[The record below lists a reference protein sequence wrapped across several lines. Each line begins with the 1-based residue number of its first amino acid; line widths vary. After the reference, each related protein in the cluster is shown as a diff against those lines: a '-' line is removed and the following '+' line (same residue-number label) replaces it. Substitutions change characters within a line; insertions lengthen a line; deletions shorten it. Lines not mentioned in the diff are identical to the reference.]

1 MGGTVKARN
10 RCALKS
16 PGLIS
21 SDTMVLQVQTVRT
34 ACGRGKTRRGGAMDP
49 KRKKRPPAK
58 VAKRIAE
65 MKADRRR
72 DLVKGALGLGAAV
85 LLVVAKTALELCGLV
100 SAENVA
106 FVNLLLLMAMGL
118 AIVTGTA
125 SIDFAKKGKAIRE
138 LCQEQGLS
146 ENDAKDMGLL

>member
-1 MGGTVKARN
+1 
-10 RCALKS
+10 
-16 PGLIS
+16 
-21 SDTMVLQVQTVRT
+21 
-34 ACGRGKTRRGGAMDP
+34 MDP

-58 VAKRIAE
+58 VVKRIAE

-100 SAENVA
+100 SPENVA

-146 ENDAKDMGLL
+146 ENDAKDMGLLCMPAWQAAGQDLRHRRSSWPPGWLLLRQGMSGT

>member
-1 MGGTVKARN
+1 MRLEKPRLDFARYN
-10 RCALKS
+10 GAAS
-16 PGLIS
+16 PDRAHGVRARE
-21 SDTMVLQVQTVRT
+21 DTK
-34 ACGRGKTRRGGAMDP
+34 GEAMDP

-58 VAKRIAE
+58 VVKRIAE

-146 ENDAKDMGLL
+146 EGDAKELGIL

>member
-1 MGGTVKARN
+1 
-10 RCALKS
+10 
-16 PGLIS
+16 
-21 SDTMVLQVQTVRT
+21 MVLQVRTVRT
-34 ACGRGKTRRGGAMDP
+34 ACGRGEDTKGEAMDP

-58 VAKRIAE
+58 VVERIAE

-72 DLVKGALGLGAAV
+72 DLVQGRARAWAPPCCWWLRRRP
-85 LLVVAKTALELCGLV
+85 LELGGLV

-125 SIDFAKKGKAIRE
+125 SIDFAKKGRAIGE

-146 ENDAKDMGLL
+146 EGDAEELGIL

>member
-1 MGGTVKARN
+1 
-10 RCALKS
+10 
-16 PGLIS
+16 
-21 SDTMVLQVQTVRT
+21 
-34 ACGRGKTRRGGAMDP
+34 MDP

-106 FVNLLLLMAMGL
+106 FVNLLGL
-118 AIVTGTA
+118 AVVTGTA
-125 SIDFAKKGKAIRE
+125 SIDFAKKGRAIRE

-146 ENDAKDMGLL
+146 ESDVEELGIL